1 MFWVDSM
8 IAILIAFVFSVFL
21 VSVVRWRKPGTGG
34 IWSTLLFLFTFL
46 FLVIWAG
53 GIWLVPFGPRIFNIY
68 WLPFIVSAITFSLI
82 IITLIPPK
90 AGRRPA
96 IKLVKTDEKH
106 KIESS
111 NSELVLGIFF
121 WFLIFALLA
130 VIILRYTMFR

>member
-1 MFWVDSM
+1 M
-8 IAILIAFVFSVFL
+8 ISILIAFVFSVFL
-21 VSVVRWRKPGTGG
+21 VSVVRWRKPGATG

-82 IITLIPPK
+82 IITLIPPQTG
-90 AGRRPA
+90 GRPT
-96 IKLVKTDEKH
+96 IKLVKTNEK
-106 KIESS
+106 KKNDSS
-111 NSELVLGIFF
+111 NSELALGIFF